1 MRLKKSPCCGS
12 SMNADD
18 ILHMIEDSGDNDV
31 GGVFSKNVTCP
42 NCGKSLLV
50 YLNVDSVEVD
60 E

>member
-1 MRLKKSPCCGS
+1 MRQKKSPCCGA

-18 ILHMIEDSGDNDV
+18 VLHMIEDSGDNIV
-31 GGVFSKNVTCP
+31 GGILSKNVTCP
-42 NCGKSLLV
+42 NCGKELLI